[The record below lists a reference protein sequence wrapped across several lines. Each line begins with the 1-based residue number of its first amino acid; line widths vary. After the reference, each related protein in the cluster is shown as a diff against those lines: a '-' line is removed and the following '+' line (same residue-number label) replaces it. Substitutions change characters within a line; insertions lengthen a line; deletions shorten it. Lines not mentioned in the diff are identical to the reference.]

1 MCTGWYWASWV
12 WCCTPIVLLLWG
24 RVVWRQHLEVSGCSP
39 RSILG
44 LCPGWWAAILN
55 VYTGPE
61 KWAFESLV
69 PQPELSPTLH
79 AWDVRSGASWLQ
91 RKVSGCWVLD
101 TPGGGNPW
109 SKATLAHSC
118 VGWGLARQDCCLLS
132 VVTGSDVTEL
142 ARQVFIFLSS
152 HPGLWGHLSFVGPS
166 WSPPTPLQELPGHT
180 APEGGWREGSP
191 WSRQAHAEAT
201 CCVFLSGFCTLLVDS
216 RDPCSHP
223 SPALQCVT
231 MLSFSHG
238 RWGLEL
244 GSSCL
249 RRSKQCPHCAITQ
262 L

>member
-1 MCTGWYWASWV
+1 MGQRCAPVCWYWVSWV

-55 VYTGPE
+55 VYTVLE

-69 PQPELSPTLH
+69 PQPEPSPTLH
-79 AWDVRSGASWLQ
+79 AWGVRSGASWLQ

-132 VVTGSDVTEL
+132 VVTGPGVTAGTSGLHLLVQPSWTLGTPGLHPLHFRSSL
-142 ARQVFIFLSS
+142 ATQLRREDGETA
-152 HPGLWGHLSFVGPS
+152 HPGAGRLMQRLLHPAGGPQRS
-166 WSPPTPLQELPGHT
+166 LFPPQPRITV
-180 APEGGWREGSP
+180 
-191 WSRQAHAEAT
+191 RQH
-201 CCVFLSGFCTLLVDS
+201 
-216 RDPCSHP
+216 
-223 SPALQCVT
+223 
-231 MLSFSHG
+231 
-238 RWGLEL
+238 
-244 GSSCL
+244 
-249 RRSKQCPHCAITQ
+249 TQ
-262 L
+262 LFT